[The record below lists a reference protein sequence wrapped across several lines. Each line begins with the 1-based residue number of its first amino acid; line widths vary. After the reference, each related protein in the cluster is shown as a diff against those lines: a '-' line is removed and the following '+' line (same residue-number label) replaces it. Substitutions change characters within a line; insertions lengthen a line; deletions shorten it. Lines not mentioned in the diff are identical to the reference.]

1 MRRLASRS
9 GICYHHRETYPMSDY
24 IVGQLVRLSATF
36 TDAAGAAAD
45 PDTVR
50 LLHKPMS
57 APGATLQTLT
67 YPGEGTSIV
76 RDNLGQYRQFSA
88 EKLKGEAGWRPR
100 PMADTVRDTCQ
111 SFIDLGCVA
120 KK

>member
-1 MRRLASRS
+1 MYL
-9 GICYHHRETYPMSDY
+9 
-24 IVGQLVRLSATF
+24 
-36 TDAAGAAAD
+36 GALFDKRVTMAF
-45 PDTVR
+45 
-50 LLHKPMS
+50 L
-57 APGATLQTLT
+57 
-67 YPGEGTSIV
+67 